1 MIVQQISIQ
10 WLTIQDIPH
19 AKRSAITCLT

>member
-1 MIVQQISIQ
+1 MQ

-19 AKRSAITCLT
+19 AIGHRCLT